1 MIRPSSAHAPKGAAG
16 GRCRPS
22 RRPERARGPEW
33 VRPYRRA
40 QRALDSAAS
49 LIVSTI
55 HTVADAGRC
64 AERRPVRTA
73 RRLNGAM
80 RGMTVAALRLLDARR
95 QLAQASEALGR
106 EPDQQ
111 SGDAPELMEMAAARC
126 RAVAEYIPFAVNEAV
141 FAQVEVLSGLGRG
154 ELVPERPSDGRR
166 RIVITPRPVFVRAF
180 LAVRQPRVSDR
191 IGPVLLRRRRT
202 PCPAEVRVP
211 RRNLQG
217 RAPPLSSTCA
227 L

>member
-1 MIRPSSAHAPKGAAG
+1 MIGPGSERAPKGAAG
-16 GRCRPS
+16 GGCRPS
-22 RRPERARGPEW
+22 RRARTRGPEW

-40 QRALDSAAS
+40 QRALDSAVS
-49 LIVSTI
+49 LIFSTM
-55 HTVADAGRC
+55 HVVMDAPRC
-64 AERRPVRTA
+64 AKRHPVRTA

-80 RGMTVAALRLLDARR
+80 RGMTVASRRLIDARR
-95 QLAQASEALGR
+95 KLAEATAALER

-111 SGDAPELMEMAAARC
+111 RGDAPEIMELAAERC
-126 RAVAEYIPFAVNEAV
+126 QAVAHYIPIAVEEAV
-141 FAQVEVLSGLGRG
+141 LAQLGILGGLRAG
-154 ELVPERPSDGRR
+154 ELVPERPSDRRR
-166 RIVITPRPVFVRAF
+166 RIPLTPRPLFVRAF

-191 IGPVLLRRRRT
+191 IAPVLRRRRRT

>member
-1 MIRPSSAHAPKGAAG
+1 MTGFGSVHAPKGAAG
-16 GRCRPS
+16 GVCRPS
-22 RRPERARGPEW
+22 RRRQRARGPEW

-49 LIVSTI
+49 LIFSTI
-55 HTVADAGRC
+55 HAAIDAGRG

-80 RGMTVAALRLLDARR
+80 RGMAVASLRLIDARR
-95 QLAQASEALGR
+95 ELAEASEALTR
-106 EPDQQ
+106 EPEQQ
-111 SGDAPELMEMAAARC
+111 TGDAPELMELAAARC
-126 RAVAEYIPFAVNEAV
+126 RAVAEYIPFAVNKAI
-141 FAQVEVLSGLGRG
+141 FAQVEVLGGLGTG
-154 ELVPERPSDGRR
+154 ELVPERPSDDRR
-166 RIVITPRPVFVRAF
+166 RIVITPRPLFVRAF

-191 IGPVLLRRRRT
+191 IAPVLLRRRRT

-211 RRNLQG
+211 RRSLQG